1 MDFDDS
7 TANPS
12 APSAS
17 LSTGHR
23 GVDEAMAAIA
33 DLGDADLATHVTTFE
48 RAHDALRTALTSP
61 TDVSSEEDA
70 SPISEA

>member
-1 MDFDDS
+1 MEIDEA
-7 TANPS
+7 TAS
-12 APSAS
+12 SGAPSAS

-33 DLGDADLATHVTTFE
+33 ELGDADLATHVTTFE
-48 RAHDALRTALTSP
+48 RAHDALRNALTSP
-61 TDVSSEEDA
+61 TDVSSEEEA